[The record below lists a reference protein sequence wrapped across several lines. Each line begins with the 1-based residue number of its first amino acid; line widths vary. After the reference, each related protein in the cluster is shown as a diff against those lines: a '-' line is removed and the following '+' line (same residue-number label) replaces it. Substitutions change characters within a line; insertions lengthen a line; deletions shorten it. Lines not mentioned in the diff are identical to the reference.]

1 MRSNTNQDHKMSHM
15 PRANFAERYG
25 HRPKPEVFQIDGIS
39 DELRTT
45 IWNAFYLFVN
55 SFDER
60 DSILVR
66 LIKWHRLLIRK
77 PVDDIPYQA
86 HFINVELKK
95 HFLTANWFDIFD
107 YLERFFQDF
116 PSWVDS
122 RSYMRSSIFTGFQT
136 FKSQFNAI
144 LKEHASGYTLF
155 EDQFVPIITDSE
167 IQSIGDVL
175 DETQN
180 HGLEGANTHFRSAI
194 SFLSAKPNPD
204 YRNSIKE
211 SISAVESVA
220 KILSGTSDGGL
231 SKALGILSKKTPIHG
246 GLVGGMNAIYG
257 YTSDADGIRHPIL
270 EDGTLVDLADAKY
283 MLVSCSAFV
292 SFLVQ
297 KGRDAGLLS

>member
-1 MRSNTNQDHKMSHM
+1 M
-15 PRANFAERYG
+15 ANFAERYG
-25 HRPKPEVFQIDGIS
+25 HRPRPAIFQIDGIS
-39 DELRTT
+39 DELRITL
-45 IWNAFYLFVN
+45 WNAFYLFTN
-55 SFDER
+55 SFDEH
-60 DSILVR
+60 DSILLR

-77 PVDDIPYQA
+77 PVDDIPYQS
-86 HFINVELKK
+86 HYINAELKK
-95 HFLTANWFDIFD
+95 YFLTAAWFDIFD
-107 YLERFFQDF
+107 YLEKFFPDF
-116 PSWVDS
+116 PSWIDN
-122 RSYMRSSIFTGFQT
+122 RSYTRGSIFADFRK
-136 FKSQFNAI
+136 FKAQINVI

-155 EDQFVPIITDSE
+155 EDQFVPIITEGE

-175 DETQN
+175 DETQK

-194 SFLSAKPNPD
+194 SFLSAKPHPD

-220 KILSGTSDGGL
+220 KILSGTPDGGL
-231 SKALGILSKKTPIHG
+231 SKSLGILSKKVPIHG

-270 EDGTLVDLADAKY
+270 DDGALIDLADAKY

-297 KGRDAGLLS
+297 KGRDAGLFS